1 MSDNI
6 HDREFLVYHQGSRSF
21 LNVYRSTVATQDFLF
36 IDPNCRCRKFDLSN
50 RIVRGEEQDTS
61 PGARCR
67 ERVSTESRMRHGH
80 QYGIGSP
87 PFGLGLYCI
96 YKLTICWVKGL
107 YRTKGETFG
116 AALGDGIAGVEAGGL
131 QPAHHQ
137 ELQADG
143 AAADYQDCF
152 VRCYPSL
159 LHGFDDGV
167 DGLDEGGFFEGD
179 IVRERDD
186 AALGNPG
193 HSFDVFAETAAV
205 GREAA
210 GEPRGLVLLA
220 LRIEAL
226 FAVEAGAAGR
236 VVETHHAI
244 TGLPFGDAGADRDYR
259 AGEFV
264 AEDLRRLDVTLE
276 DFFNVG
282 AADAASG
289 DFDED
294 FVDADFGDGDFFDAD
309 NSLFAVD
316 AGAHGFGD
324 GAESLQRF
332 HYGAGTAHRAATSCN
347 SAGGQPCELNDNF
360 LMNASR
366 K

>member
-36 IDPNCRCRKFDLSN
+36 IDPNCRCGKLDLGN

-67 ERVSTESRMRHGH
+67 KRVSYESRMRHGH

-87 PFGLGLYCI
+87 PFSLGLYCI

-107 YRTKGETFG
+107 YRTKGETLG
-116 AALGDGIAGVEAGGL
+116 AALGNGIASVEASGL
-131 QPAHHQ
+131 QLADHQ

-143 AAADYQDCF
+143 AAADYQDRF

-159 LHGFDDGV
+159 LYGFDDGV
-167 DGLDEGGFFEGD
+167 DRLDEGGFFEGD
-179 IVRERDD
+179 VVRERDD

-193 HSFDVFAETAAV
+193 HGFDVFAEAAAV
-205 GREAA
+205 GREASGEA
-210 GEPRGLVLLA
+210 GRLVLLA

-226 FAVEAGAAGR
+226 FAVKAGAAGR
-236 VVETHHAI
+236 VVEAHHAI
-244 TGLPFGDAGADRDYR
+244 AGLPFGDAGADGDYC

-264 AEDLRRLDVTLE
+264 AEDLRRLDITLK
-276 DFFNVG
+276 DFLDVG
-282 AADAASG
+282 AADPASG

-309 NSLFAVD
+309 DSFFAVD
-316 AGAHGFGD
+316 ASAHGFGD
-324 GAESLQRF
+324 GAEGLQRF
-332 HYGAGTAHRAATSCN
+332 H
-347 SAGGQPCELNDNF
+347 
-360 LMNASR
+360 
-366 K
+366 

>member
-1 MSDNI
+1 MGDNI
-6 HDREFLVYHQGSRSF
+6 HDRKFLVYHQGSRSF
-21 LNVYRSTVATQDFLF
+21 LNVYCSTVATQDFLF
-36 IDPNCRCRKFDLSN
+36 IDPNCRCRKLDLGN

-67 ERVSTESRMRHGH
+67 KRVSNESRMRHGH

-87 PFGLGLYCI
+87 PFRLSLYCA

-116 AALGDGIAGVEAGGL
+116 SALGNGIAGVEAGGL

-137 ELQADG
+137 QLQADG
-143 AAADYQDCF
+143 AAADYQDGF

-159 LHGFDDGV
+159 LYCFDDGV

-179 IVRERDD
+179 IVRQRDD
-186 AALGNPG
+186 SALGNPG

-244 TGLPFGDAGADRDYR
+244 TGLPFGDAGTDGDYC

-276 DFFNVG
+276 DFLDVG
-282 AADAASG
+282 AADSASG

-294 FVDADFGDGDFFDAD
+294 FVDADFGNGDVFDAD
-309 NSLFAVD
+309 DSLFAVD
-316 AGAHGFGD
+316 AGTHGFGD

-332 HYGAGTAHRAATSCN
+332 YNGAGTAQACTAFPCITSAMSC
-347 SAGGQPCELNDNF
+347 
-360 LMNASR
+360 
-366 K
+366 